1 MFLGEREGV
10 GEGVRWGKRRVRDR
24 ASTASFVP
32 RLFVGK
38 SLDKRI
44 IRRALDLI
52 SNDIQLFRFRS
63 L

>member
-1 MFLGEREGV
+1 MGG
-10 GEGVRWGKRRVRDR
+10 GGVRWGKRRVRDR

-38 SLDKRI
+38 SLDKRV

-52 SNDIQLFRFRS
+52 SNDIQLFRFCS